1 MNTNQSKETFL
12 IKPLNLEHSKL
23 KKYSLW
29 KAIVKHRSLYLLF
42 IPVMI
47 YFVIF
52 KYWPMLLALVVAF
65 KDFQLGS
72 GVFQSP
78 WVGWQN
84 FQDLYNSPDIP
95 VVIKNTIQISL
106 LRIGIGFFPP
116 IILAILF
123 HDMASIRLKKWL
135 QTFVYIPHFFSW
147 VIVFGVVFG
156 FFSVGAGFVNNVL
169 DMFGFARYEFLLDSS
184 WFRPILI
191 GSALWKE
198 VGWSMIIY
206 LAALATVDAQLYEAA
221 VMDGAG
227 PMKRTLHI
235 TIPAILPVVTF
246 VLCINLGFLLNAGG
260 EQILLFYNDAVI
272 NTADVIDT
280 WVYRQGL
287 ARLQFSLAAAIGLV
301 QSVIGMVLILSSNY
315 IAKKISGRG
324 IF

>member
-42 IPVMI
+42 ITVMI

-227 PMKRTLHI
+227 PMKRMLHI